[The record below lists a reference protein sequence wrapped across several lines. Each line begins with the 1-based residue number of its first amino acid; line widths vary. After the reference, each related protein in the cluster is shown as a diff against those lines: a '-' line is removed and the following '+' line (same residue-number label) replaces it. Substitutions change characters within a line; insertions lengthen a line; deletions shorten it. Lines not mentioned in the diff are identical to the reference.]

1 MFSAEELKTTRVTQS
16 NEWKMEK
23 TITKTEYTVEHLLT
37 ALHMQEEMKNAPYLA
52 AAATVDELMEMGLS
66 VSDAAIINSAAVV
79 LYELG
84 IEI

>member
-1 MFSAEELKTTRVTQS
+1 MTTA
-16 NEWKMEK
+16 
-23 TITKTEYTVEHLLT
+23 TKTEYTVEHLLT
-37 ALHMQEEMKNAPYLA
+37 ALNMQEEMKDAPYLA
-52 AAATVDELMEMGLS
+52 ATATVDELMEMGLS

>member
-1 MFSAEELKTTRVTQS
+1 MTTA
-16 NEWKMEK
+16 
-23 TITKTEYTVEHLLT
+23 TKTEYTVEHLLT
-37 ALHMQEEMKNAPYLA
+37 ALNLQEEMKDVPYLA